1 MPLSKRGDIV
11 MRRRVLLVIVAIALL
26 CCVFGALVAC
36 ESYKAS
42 PIDPVGDKDAT
53 VESNGGLA
61 VKQGNYLYFVN
72 GYTGYLTA
80 NGEDNWFGNVTKG
93 AIVRATYKED
103 GTLGDYVVVVPKS
116 IMADSEDVGFSIF
129 GEYIYYVSPSP
140 DEDRNSGSVKTST
153 LQFLRTKIDGTDT
166 QLILSIDN
174 TSIRYKYTSKALFIY
189 DTSDSENKIL
199 YAKDLTKNRF
209 KKRDKGTVIAEKV
222 TSVWF
227 PKNETYDPKTGVT
240 IGDYVFYTKDTEDQY
255 DSNNVLYVASPDG
268 SVNKEIIGESSYGDK
283 KYNLSIVASAVENDK
298 VSLYYTKT
306 SYVAMSSTSTT
317 EGTFAYRFDS
327 SFSFNKDNEKK
338 LTGESLSG
346 VYAVGFDGLL
356 VYGNEKNTVFYR
368 TDGMQT
374 YYGELMMNTF
384 ITMDD
389 TYFYYLN
396 SDSKLLRFAK
406 ADNENACFAYDADKK
421 FMTSFTGVD
430 RVGNFLYGVVDD
442 DYDYV
447 YRLDLSTI
455 SATDASAATFE
466 RIGILTEEDDAKI
479 KAAEESADSDD

>member
-227 PKNETYDPKTGVT
+227 P
-240 IGDYVFYTKDTEDQY
+240 
-255 DSNNVLYVASPDG
+255 
-268 SVNKEIIGESSYGDK
+268 
-283 KYNLSIVASAVENDK
+283 
-298 VSLYYTKT
+298 
-306 SYVAMSSTSTT
+306 
-317 EGTFAYRFDS
+317 
-327 SFSFNKDNEKK
+327 
-338 LTGESLSG
+338 
-346 VYAVGFDGLL
+346 
-356 VYGNEKNTVFYR
+356 
-368 TDGMQT
+368 
-374 YYGELMMNTF
+374 
-384 ITMDD
+384 
-389 TYFYYLN
+389 
-396 SDSKLLRFAK
+396 
-406 ADNENACFAYDADKK
+406 
-421 FMTSFTGVD
+421 
-430 RVGNFLYGVVDD
+430 
-442 DYDYV
+442 
-447 YRLDLSTI
+447 
-455 SATDASAATFE
+455 
-466 RIGILTEEDDAKI
+466 
-479 KAAEESADSDD
+479 